1 MKKRPLGNWIAIG
14 IIATGLSVL
23 AWGLWIPVKA
33 VLAQQ
38 LLDLAWERLQ
48 NGVSDARPW
57 PWADI
62 LPAFL
67 LSLPGHDRTFVVLDN
82 SSGEAMAFGPGHVR
96 SSKQPGEAG
105 VVVIGGHRN
114 TDFSVLRELNIG
126 DAISVEDIQG
136 RQFSYSV
143 KEIAV
148 RHKNEVEIMIGVQSK
163 LLVLATCFPFDEVIP
178 GGPERFLVIAEQV
191 SE

>member
-82 SSGEAMAFGPGHVR
+82 SSGEAMASIRAMAASCPG
-96 SSKQPGEAG
+96 SQSMISGSGLA
-105 VVVIGGHRN
+105 
-114 TDFSVLRELNIG
+114 VLFTVCPR
-126 DAISVEDIQG
+126 
-136 RQFSYSV
+136 
-143 KEIAV
+143 
-148 RHKNEVEIMIGVQSK
+148 
-163 LLVLATCFPFDEVIP
+163 
-178 GGPERFLVIAEQV
+178 
-191 SE
+191 